1 MVNAT
6 DIPFAVAGK
15 DIILMDDVLY
25 TGRTIR
31 AALDALFD
39 HGRPARVQLLVL
51 IDRGHRELPIEA
63 QLRRPHGADHRQ
75 RNHRSEVS
83 GNRRHGKGA
92 AGGEGRRREPEMRCG
107 RPAGHRNLTRDEIQA
122 ILDRARDF
130 QPRGDHSFRKL
141 DLLRGRMVVNLFFEA
156 STRTRTSFEIAAKRL
171 GADAVSITAQASSV
185 SKGESLVDTLN
196 TLAAMR
202 PDAIIMRHAAS
213 GAPHFLQRHLET
225 PIINAGDGTHEHPTQ
240 ALLDARTILDRGA
253 ALEGLRVAII
263 GDIAHSRVAR
273 SNVYLLSKFGAE
285 IVLCGPASLLPREL
299 EQIAPGVTLTT
310 DMNEAIRDADVIMM
324 LRVQLERQHEAAF
337 PASEYFQFYGLRL
350 EHLRLAK
357 PDVIVMHPGPINRGR
372 EISSEVADSQRS
384 VILNQVE
391 NGIAVRMAVLERVLT
406 GRDHAGAAH

>member
-1 MVNAT
+1 M
-6 DIPFAVAGK
+6 P
-15 DIILMDDVLY
+15 L
-25 TGRTIR
+25 
-31 AALDALFD
+31 
-39 HGRPARVQLLVL
+39 
-51 IDRGHRELPIEA
+51 EL
-63 QLRRPHGADHRQ
+63 
-75 RNHRSEVS
+75 S
-83 GNRRHGKGA
+83 GNGLLGV
-92 AGGEGRRREPEMRCG
+92 GLLGIENLSRE
-107 RPAGHRNLTRDEIQA
+107 AIQA

-130 QPRGDHSFRKL
+130 QFRGDNAFRKL
-141 DLLRGRMVVNLFFEA
+141 DLLRGKMVVNLFFEA
-156 STRTRTSFEIAAKRL
+156 STRTRTSFEIAARRL

-196 TLAAMR
+196 TLAAMH

-240 ALLDARTILDRGA
+240 ALLDARTILDRGK
-253 ALEGLRVAII
+253 ALEHLRVAII

-273 SNVYLLSKFGAE
+273 SNLYLLSRYGAQ

-299 EQIAPGVTLTT
+299 ERIAPGVILTT
-310 DMNEAIRDADVIMM
+310 SMDEAIRDADVIMM

-337 PASEYFQFYGLRL
+337 PANEYFQFYGLRL

-391 NGIAVRMAVLERVLT
+391 NGIAIRMAVLEQVLV
-406 GRDHAGAAH
+406 GAKDNAGVTH